1 MDLENVQMSSNVKSD
16 DLPPEKLDFHISL
29 ETSRSKGSVD
39 SLQPL
44 TQSNNDNTLR
54 EPVTSRV
61 STPSWTNKS
70 QKSNL
75 FPQEKVSENVDT
87 SSHGITFGD
96 SEDISDTQDGRV
108 DKVIMAVNLR
118 NRKLGCAY
126 YNVVTSKLY
135 LMDDVAESPPYD
147 MVNLL
152 RFQVSPSITLV
163 SSRADDAFIQTLQ
176 TEDGST
182 LIPSTVEIRP
192 GSEFIYASAKT
203 KLFSIRLGDQRHVLS
218 HAEASKQETYL
229 HLSSIV
235 NLESIETV
243 CCAGALINYI
253 SRAKITGASSED
265 LQVGVLGIEQFSL
278 NKFLHINADTLSSL
292 QIFED
297 ESHPNMHMQA
307 KSKEGLSLFGI
318 LNNTRTVLG
327 KYLLKQWF
335 LRPTLDLAVLDE
347 RHRTIECFL
356 QPDNLDIS
364 GQFTTCLKHIKNIPK
379 IIENMNG
386 RLNIKDWQS
395 LLQYA
400 FYCLKIRNLVQEL
413 HRSENIQIF
422 TRIKETFI
430 VSDLKDIGSYIN
442 DVIDFD
448 ESVKEGRIVVKPHVD
463 EELDHMKRTYDG
475 LDDFLFE
482 VAREISTSIPTEF
495 ASTLNVIY
503 FPQLG
508 YLVTVPLKSEWRDE
522 EDFKIDGLYY
532 QFSTATTVYYKNDRM
547 RELDEY
553 LGDIHGLI
561 VDREIEIVQKLQD
574 RILEYVPL
582 FLNSSAV
589 CAELDCILSFA
600 ESARRYGYN
609 RPIVTD
615 ENILII
621 EKGRHP
627 LQELCINVFVANDTK
642 LIGGRGILNDD
653 DEMHED
659 NLTGER
665 DTYNS
670 VMLLSGANYSGK
682 SVYLKQ
688 VALIVYMA
696 HIGSFVPAESATIG
710 LTDKIFTRIQTKE
723 TVSKIQSAFMI
734 DLQQI
739 SIALRNSTSKS
750 LLIFDE
756 FGKGTG
762 STDGAGLFC
771 GVMEHLLKR
780 GKDCPKIIAATH
792 FHEIFENNLLSR
804 FLPISLTTM
813 EIMNDDK
820 DEELTFLYRLIPG
833 RSTSSWGTF
842 CATLAGVPPH
852 IVKRATHL
860 SCLFSR
866 YESIPPPFADDRERR
881 LYATCE
887 QVARKFLELDL
898 EKTDTD
904 INNFLEW
911 VGRECG

>member
-265 LQVGVLGIEQFSL
+265 LQKLCGVAVSNLNNYGIF
-278 NKFLHINADTLSSL
+278 LSSL

-723 TVSKIQSAFMI
+723 TVSK
-734 DLQQI
+734 
-739 SIALRNSTSKS
+739 
-750 LLIFDE
+750 
-756 FGKGTG
+756 
-762 STDGAGLFC
+762 
-771 GVMEHLLKR
+771 
-780 GKDCPKIIAATH
+780 
-792 FHEIFENNLLSR
+792 NNLLSR

-820 DEELTFLYRLIPG
+820 DEDLIPG

-911 VGRECG
+911 GRVRINGPPGV

>member
-1 MDLENVQMSSNVKSD
+1 
-16 DLPPEKLDFHISL
+16 
-29 ETSRSKGSVD
+29 
-39 SLQPL
+39 
-44 TQSNNDNTLR
+44 
-54 EPVTSRV
+54 
-61 STPSWTNKS
+61 
-70 QKSNL
+70 
-75 FPQEKVSENVDT
+75 
-87 SSHGITFGD
+87 
-96 SEDISDTQDGRV
+96 
-108 DKVIMAVNLR
+108 
-118 NRKLGCAY
+118 
-126 YNVVTSKLY
+126 
-135 LMDDVAESPPYD
+135 
-147 MVNLL
+147 
-152 RFQVSPSITLV
+152 
-163 SSRADDAFIQTLQ
+163 
-176 TEDGST
+176 
-182 LIPSTVEIRP
+182 
-192 GSEFIYASAKT
+192 
-203 KLFSIRLGDQRHVLS
+203 
-218 HAEASKQETYL
+218 
-229 HLSSIV
+229 
-235 NLESIETV
+235 
-243 CCAGALINYI
+243 
-253 SRAKITGASSED
+253 
-265 LQVGVLGIEQFSL
+265 
-278 NKFLHINADTLSSL
+278 
-292 QIFED
+292 
-297 ESHPNMHMQA
+297 
-307 KSKEGLSLFGI
+307 I

-335 LRPTLDLAVLDE
+335 FRPTLDLAVLDE

-395 LLQYA
+395 LLQ
-400 FYCLKIRNLVQEL
+400 
-413 HRSENIQIF
+413 
-422 TRIKETFI
+422 
-430 VSDLKDIGSYIN
+430 
-442 DVIDFD
+442 IDFD

-482 VAREISTSIPTEF
+482 VAREISSSIPTEF

-508 YLVTVPLKSEWRDE
+508 YLVTVPLKPEWRDE

-561 VDREIEIVQKLQD
+561 VDREIEIMQKLQD

-627 LQELCINVFVANDTK
+627 LQELCINVFVANDTR
-642 LIGGRGILNDD
+642 LVGGRGILDD
-653 DEMHED
+653 DEMNED
-659 NLTGER
+659 SLTDEK

-723 TVSKIQSAFMI
+723 TIQSAFMI

-739 SIALRNSTSKS
+739 SIAIRNSTSRS

-780 GKDCPKIIAATH
+780 GKDCPKVIAATH
-792 FHEIFENNLLSR
+792 FHGFYHFKYISSVLVVVIFTVNNIIYYSNYQEIFENNLLPQS
-804 FLPISLTTM
+804 LPISLTTM
-813 EIMNDDK
+813 EIMDDDK

-842 CATLAGVPPH
+842 CATLAGVPPN

-860 SCLFSR
+860 SHLFSR
-866 YESIPPPFADDRERR
+866 YESIPPPFVNDRERR

-898 EKTDTD
+898 EKADTD

-911 VGRECG
+911 

>member
-1 MDLENVQMSSNVKSD
+1 MDLINKDSKINE
-16 DLPPEKLDFHISL
+16 DLDNIQQINCEILSLERPDFHISNCSL
-29 ETSRSKGSVD
+29 DPSRSTESVN

-44 TQSNNDNTLR
+44 TQTQSDPLTYASVSPR
-54 EPVTSRV
+54 EPVASRV
-61 STPSWTNKS
+61 STPSRVAKS
-70 QKSNL
+70 QISIP
-75 FPQEKVSENVDT
+75 FQQETLSPFENDDT
-87 SSHGITFGD
+87 SSRGMTFSD
-96 SEDISDTQDGRV
+96 SEDISDTKDGRV
-108 DKVIMAVNLR
+108 EKIIMAVNLR

-126 YNVVTSKLY
+126 YNFTTSKLY
-135 LMDDVAESPPYD
+135 LMEDVAESPPYD

-152 RFQVSPSITLV
+152 RFQVSPSIILV
-163 SSRADDAFIQTLQ
+163 SSRADDAFIQALQ
-176 TEDGST
+176 AEDGSIP
-182 LIPSTVEIRP
+182 IPSTVEIRP

-203 KLFSIRLGDQRHVLS
+203 KLFSIRLGDQKHVSS
-218 HAEASKQETYL
+218 HADTNKQEIYL

-235 NLESIETV
+235 NVESIETV
-243 CCAGALINYI
+243 CCAGALISYI
-253 SRAKITGASSED
+253 SRAKITGILSED
-265 LQVGVLGIEQFSL
+265 QQVG
-278 NKFLHINADTLSSL
+278 K
-292 QIFED
+292 QISTYQCRYVK
-297 ESHPNMHMQA
+297 SHPNMHMQA
-307 KSKEGLSLFGI
+307 KAKEGLSLFGI

-335 LRPTLDLAVLDE
+335 LRPTLDLTILDE

-364 GQFTTCLKHIKNIPK
+364 GQFTTCLRHIKNIPK

-395 LLQYA
+395 LLQ
-400 FYCLKIRNLVQEL
+400 IR
-413 HRSENIQIF
+413 
-422 TRIKETFI
+422 ETFI
-430 VSDLKDIGSYIN
+430 ISDLKDIGSYIN

-448 ESVKEGRIVVKPHVD
+448 ESVKESRIVVKPHVD

-508 YLVTVPLKSEWRDE
+508 YLVTVPLKPEWRDE

-561 VDREIEIVQKLQD
+561 VDREIEIMQKLQD
-574 RILEYVPL
+574 RVLEYVPL
-582 FLNSSAV
+582 FLSSSAV
-589 CAELDCILSFA
+589 CAELDCLLSFA

-627 LQELCINVFVANDTK
+627 LQELCVNVFVANDTK
-642 LIGGRGILNDD
+642 LVGGRGVLDEDD
-653 DEMHED
+653 KMYED
-659 NLTGER
+659 SLTSEN

-688 VALIVYMA
+688 VALITYMT

-723 TVSKIQSAFMI
+723 TIQSAFMI

-739 SIALRNSTSKS
+739 SIALRNSTSRS

-762 STDGAGLFC
+762 STG
-771 GVMEHLLKR
+771 R
-780 GKDCPKIIAATH
+780 DCPKVIAATH
-792 FHEIFENNLLSR
+792 FHEIFENNLLSQS
-804 FLPISLTTM
+804 LPISLTTM
-813 EIMNDDK
+813 EIMNDDE

-842 CATLAGVPPH
+842 CATLAGVSPH
-852 IVKRATHL
+852 IVKRAIHL
-860 SCLFSR
+860 SHLFSR
-866 YESIPPPFADDRERR
+866 YESIPPPFVDDRERR

-904 INNFLEW
+904 VNCFLEW
-911 VGRECG
+911 

>member
-1 MDLENVQMSSNVKSD
+1 
-16 DLPPEKLDFHISL
+16 
-29 ETSRSKGSVD
+29 
-39 SLQPL
+39 
-44 TQSNNDNTLR
+44 
-54 EPVTSRV
+54 
-61 STPSWTNKS
+61 
-70 QKSNL
+70 
-75 FPQEKVSENVDT
+75 
-87 SSHGITFGD
+87 
-96 SEDISDTQDGRV
+96 
-108 DKVIMAVNLR
+108 
-118 NRKLGCAY
+118 
-126 YNVVTSKLY
+126 
-135 LMDDVAESPPYD
+135 
-147 MVNLL
+147 
-152 RFQVSPSITLV
+152 
-163 SSRADDAFIQTLQ
+163 
-176 TEDGST
+176 
-182 LIPSTVEIRP
+182 
-192 GSEFIYASAKT
+192 
-203 KLFSIRLGDQRHVLS
+203 
-218 HAEASKQETYL
+218 
-229 HLSSIV
+229 
-235 NLESIETV
+235 
-243 CCAGALINYI
+243 
-253 SRAKITGASSED
+253 
-265 LQVGVLGIEQFSL
+265 
-278 NKFLHINADTLSSL
+278 
-292 QIFED
+292 
-297 ESHPNMHMQA
+297 
-307 KSKEGLSLFGI
+307 
-318 LNNTRTVLG
+318 
-327 KYLLKQWF
+327 
-335 LRPTLDLAVLDE
+335 
-347 RHRTIECFL
+347 
-356 QPDNLDIS
+356 
-364 GQFTTCLKHIKNIPK
+364 
-379 IIENMNG
+379 
-386 RLNIKDWQS
+386 
-395 LLQYA
+395 
-400 FYCLKIRNLVQEL
+400 
-413 HRSENIQIF
+413 
-422 TRIKETFI
+422 
-430 VSDLKDIGSYIN
+430 
-442 DVIDFD
+442 IDFD
-448 ESVKEGRIVVKPHVD
+448 ESVKEGRIVVKLHVD

-482 VAREISTSIPTEF
+482 VAREISSSIPTEF

-508 YLVTVPLKSEWRDE
+508 YLVTVPLKPEWRDE

-561 VDREIEIVQKLQD
+561 VDREIEIMQKLQD

-627 LQELCINVFVANDTK
+627 LQELCINVFVANDTR
-642 LIGGRGILNDD
+642 LVGGRGTLDD
-653 DEMHED
+653 DEMYED
-659 NLTGER
+659 SLTDEK

-688 VALIVYMA
+688 VALIVYMT

-723 TVSKIQSAFMI
+723 TIQSAFMI

-739 SIALRNSTSKS
+739 SIALRNSTSRS

-780 GKDCPKIIAATH
+780 SKDCPKVIAATH
-792 FHEIFENNLLSR
+792 FHEIFENNLLPQS
-804 FLPISLTTM
+804 FPISLTTM
-813 EIMNDDK
+813 EIMDDDK
-820 DEELTFLYRLIPG
+820 DEDLGFSLIPG

-842 CATLAGVPPH
+842 CATLAGVPPN

-860 SCLFSR
+860 SHLFSR
-866 YESIPPPFADDRERR
+866 YESIPPPFVNDHERR

-898 EKTDTD
+898 EKADTD